1 MHFLSFPDSKRDTN
15 KIKQIIDDG
24 NMVFLLIFMEGCGPC
39 NSTRPQ
45 WANIKNMMSDT
56 QNDENNIYVIDVNK
70 DYVDP
75 ISDTIGPIEGFP
87 TMKFISNR
95 GNILEAYEDSK
106 LPDSEKDRSAKS
118 FVAWIKSHTN
128 LGHES
133 SPRGLASRLIR
144 KNKSSSLSKKRSM
157 RFISKRRRSHKSKKN
172 RHTRGNTRFTRRNRA

>member
-1 MHFLSFPDSKRDTN
+1 MHFLSYPDSKRDT
-15 KIKQIIDDG
+15 KEIKKIIDDG

-39 NSTRPQ
+39 NATRPQ
-45 WANIKNMMSDT
+45 WANIKNMVARS
-56 QNDENNIYVIDVNK
+56 QSDENNIYVIDVNK

-95 GNILEAYEDSK
+95 GNILESYEDSK

-128 LGHES
+128 LANES
-133 SPRGLASRLIR
+133 SPRGLASRLMR
-144 KNKSSSLSKKRSM
+144 KNKSSSLSRKRSQRLM
-157 RFISKRRRSHKSKKN
+157 SKRRRNKSKKN
-172 RHTRGNTRFTRRNRA
+172 RRTRGNTRFTRRNRA